1 MTSNRHQSI
10 RLTIDVENLSGS
22 ITDPNFANSL
32 EPLLDAIEETNAKAT
47 FFVVGSLASVW
58 KKKIQQLSNNGH
70 EIALHGHTHEFL
82 PLLGPKKFA
91 EELLDGK
98 NAIEDAIGKEVS
110 GFRAPY
116 FSLTNESLWAPDILH
131 EAGFKFSSSVLPAWN
146 PQAGF
151 PQAPRKPFLWKCG
164 LVEFPVPTFG
174 IGFLRVPLLGGA
186 YLRLSPQGV
195 FNMARYFGSRRA
207 GEWAYCHPYD
217 FDVNA
222 KFEVVRETSWAFS
235 KLLFARRNLMLPRVQ
250 ALTMIGTSNSIE
262 SRTANQVFLNSL
274 KVFPKGQRGIA

>member
-1 MTSNRHQSI
+1 MSSQHHSI

-22 ITDPNFANSL
+22 ISDPNFANSL
-32 EPLLDAIEETNAKAT
+32 EPLLEAIDQTNAKAT

-82 PLLGPKKFA
+82 ALLGPKKFA
-91 EELLDGK
+91 VELREGK
-98 NAIEDAIGKEVS
+98 NAIEDAISKEVS

-116 FSLTNESLWAPDILH
+116 FSLTNKSLWAPDILH
-131 EAGFKFSSSVLPAWN
+131 EMGFKFSSSVLPAWN
-146 PQAGF
+146 PQGGF
-151 PQAPRKPFLWKCG
+151 PKAPRKPFLWKCG

-186 YLRLSPQGV
+186 YLRLSPQVV
-195 FNMARYFGSRRA
+195 FDVARYFGSRRV

-222 KFEVVRETSWAFS
+222 RFEIVRETSWVFS

-250 ALTMIGTSNSIE
+250 ALTMVGTSNSFE

-274 KVFPKGQRGIA
+274 KVFPKDQNGIA